1 MQARSGYRYATAVV
15 AVALAA
21 LVRWLLAPL
30 LGYGLPFV
38 TFYFA
43 TIAAA
48 WFGGLYPGLLSVVL
62 GALAGVFLFTGPDF
76 SLFSEDLAVQLEVI
90 RFVVFVVVGVLLS
103 LAGGW
108 LQFSMQAAERR
119 AREAEENQARL
130 QHEVENR
137 RRAEMEAREQ
147 RETLR
152 LAIANVDDGVIATD
166 TEGFVT
172 LVNGAGASL
181 IGRKEDDIV
190 GKPVESVLLVV
201 NETTRRRVE
210 NPVVRALREN
220 SALAR
225 DGGGSILVRRD
236 GSERA
241 IEERAAPMR
250 DEHGRVIGCL
260 LVFRDITER
269 RRHENTIREGERKK
283 SQFLA
288 TLAHELRNP
297 LAPLSNSL
305 EVMKRAEGD
314 AAMMRQIHGTMER
327 QVSHLVRLVD
337 DLMDSSR
344 INRGRLQLRKRV
356 VEVSSVVHQA
366 VEACRQLAEC
376 SELDVQ
382 VAVPEERILLEGDPV
397 RLVQIFTNLL
407 NNACKFSHAH
417 GRIWVKAEKDGDD
430 GVIVSVKDAGA
441 GIAADMLDQVFD
453 MFVQADSSLERTKQ
467 GLGIGLTLVKQLVE
481 MHGGRVEA
489 RSEGIGRGSEFLVH
503 LPALS
508 DKAQDSP
515 PEARDAMEPTSNN
528 ARRRI
533 LIVDDNQDSTESLA
547 MLLKLKG
554 NETHTAFDGMQAV
567 QTAEAVRPD
576 LILMDIGMPKL
587 NGYDA
592 ARRIRQEPWG
602 KNLVLIA
609 LTGWGQQEDL
619 EKSRQAGFDGHLV
632 KPVAPTTLMEL
643 LATLPKT
650 GGAQVPA

>member
-1 MQARSGYRYATAVV
+1 MLAVATA
-15 AVALAA
+15 ALI
-21 LVRWLLAPL
+21 RWLLTPL
-30 LGYGLPFV
+30 LGYGLPYV

-48 WFGGLYPGLLSVVL
+48 WVGGIYPGLLSVAL
-62 GALAGVFLFTGPDF
+62 GALLGAAFFTAPDF
-76 SLFSEDLAVQLEVI
+76 SFTSTDPANQIEAI
-90 RFVVFVVVGVLLS
+90 RLVVFI
-103 LAGGW
+103 LAGTVISVLSGW
-108 LQFSMQAAERR
+108 LHSSVRAAELR
-119 AREAEENQARL
+119 AQDAEASRQRL
-130 QHEVENR
+130 QEEVENR
-137 RRAEMEAREQ
+137 RRAEQEARDQ

-166 TEGFVT
+166 TQGLVT
-172 LVNGAGASL
+172 LINGAAESL
-181 IGRKEDDIV
+181 IGRKAADVI
-190 GKPVESVLLVV
+190 GKPVESIFLTV
-201 NETTRRRVE
+201 NETTRRRAE
-210 NPVVRALREN
+210 NPVVRALRE
-220 SALAR
+220 
-225 DGGGSILVRRD
+225 GGTVTAGADNILVRRD

-241 IEERAAPMR
+241 IEESASPMR
-250 DEHGRVIGCL
+250 DGSGRVTGCL
-260 LVFRDITER
+260 MVFRDITER
-269 RRHENTIREGERKK
+269 RKHESMIREGERKK

-314 AAMMRQIHGTMER
+314 MAMMRQIHATMDR

-337 DLMDSSR
+337 DLMDTSR

-356 VEVSSVVHQA
+356 VEVSSVVQQA

-376 SELDVQ
+376 SQIEVE
-382 VAVPEERILLEGDPV
+382 VALPDEQILLEGDPV

-407 NNACKFSHAH
+407 NNACKFSQTR
-417 GRIWVKAEKDGDD
+417 GRIWVKAEKHGDD
-430 GVIVSVKDAGA
+430 QVIISVRDAGA
-441 GIAADMLDQVFD
+441 GIDPEMLDQVFD

-481 MHGGRVEA
+481 MHGGSVEA
-489 RSEGIGRGSEFLVH
+489 RSEGIGRGSEFLVR
-503 LPALS
+503 LPALTGRS
-508 DKAQDSP
+508 ERSSS
-515 PEARDAMEPTSNN
+515 EAVESMEQSSNN

-554 NETHTAFDGMQAV
+554 NETHTAFDGVQAV

-643 LATLPKT
+643 LATLPKI
-650 GGAQVPA
+650 GGTHSSIS